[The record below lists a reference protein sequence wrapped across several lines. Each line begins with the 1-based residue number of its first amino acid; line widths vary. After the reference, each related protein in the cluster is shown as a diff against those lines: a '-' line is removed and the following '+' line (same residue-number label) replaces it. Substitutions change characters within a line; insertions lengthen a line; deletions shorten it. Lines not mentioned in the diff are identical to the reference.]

1 MQKNRYEILYV
12 CMYYYVLLF
21 FRTVLFDKNGLLLKN
36 TAMVKLNS
44 GVCKKANLR
53 NYAHAA

>member
-1 MQKNRYEILYV
+1 
-12 CMYYYVLLF
+12 MYYYVLLF